1 MGGQV
6 LLLVTAKHQS
16 TGYRL
21 RSGNATL
28 GLQPSKTDN
37 INRINR
43 ADSHSMNTPL
53 PSRSY
58 AWYTVFLLTLVYV
71 FSFIDRY
78 ILSLLIEPI
87 KADLDLTDT
96 QVSLLLG
103 PAFALF
109 YTTLGVPL
117 GWLSDRARRTWIIG
131 IGVAV
136 WSLATAASGI
146 AKTFIHL
153 FIARI
158 TVGVGEA
165 SLSPCALPIIADSF
179 PPEKRGKPMAVYAA
193 ALSIGAGLAYIAGA
207 SVIIWSKTVEE
218 ISLPI
223 IGAVAPW
230 QFAFIAVG
238 LPGLLVAVLCLAL
251 REPARQER
259 VGLTDKKNAG
269 LRDATRYIWANKR
282 AYTGFVLVVG
292 VMLIVSYSQFWL
304 PAMFART
311 WGWEGEKFGLY
322 YGIGMLAIG
331 PLTVNVSGWLSD
343 RMTLQG
349 KKDAP
354 VRIIIWGGL
363 LMIPTAAIAPL
374 MPSAELAFAMFLLNL
389 VSLAMISAVAPT
401 ALMNITPGEIRG
413 QVTAIYFLIVS
424 VAGLFLGPMTV
435 GLLNDNFMGE
445 EGVRYSVAL
454 VPIIY
459 GVPVLFFMRGALRG
473 YREKLLAKT

>member
-1 MGGQV
+1 MARQV
-6 LLLVTAKHQS
+6 LLPATAKHKN
-16 TGYRL
+16 TGYEL
-21 RSGNATL
+21 RDDYAAFD
-28 GLQPSKTDN
+28 QEPSN
-37 INRINR
+37 IRCQLRPVR
-43 ADSHSMNTPL
+43 ADILSMSAPL

-87 KADLDLTDT
+87 KADLDLSDT

-131 IGVAV
+131 VGVAV

-146 AKTFIHL
+146 AKSFAQL

-165 SLSPCALPIIADSF
+165 TLSPCALPIIADSF
-179 PPEKRGKPMAVYAA
+179 PPEKRGKPIAVYAA

-207 SVIIWSKTVEE
+207 SVIIWSKTVDT
-218 ISLPI
+218 ISLPLL
-223 IGAVAPW
+223 GEVAPW
-230 QFAFIAVG
+230 QVAFIAVG
-238 LPGLLVAVLCLAL
+238 LPGLFVAILCLAL

-259 VGLTDKKNAG
+259 VGLTENQNAG

-282 AYTGFVLVVG
+282 AYTGFVLIVG

-304 PAMFART
+304 PAMFQRT

-331 PLTVNVSGWLSD
+331 PLTVNIAGWLSD
-343 RMTLQG
+343 RMTAQG
-349 KKDAP
+349 KADAP
-354 VRIIIWGGL
+354 VRIIIWGAL
-363 LMIPTAAIAPL
+363 LMVPTAAIGPL
-374 MPSAELAFAMFLLNL
+374 MPTAELAFSVFMLNL

-413 QVTAIYFLIVS
+413 QVTAIYFLVVS

-445 EGVRYSVAL
+445 AGVRYSVAL

-459 GVPVLFFMRGALRG
+459 GVPVLFLLRGALRG

>member
-1 MGGQV
+1 
-6 LLLVTAKHQS
+6 
-16 TGYRL
+16 
-21 RSGNATL
+21 
-28 GLQPSKTDN
+28 
-37 INRINR
+37 
-43 ADSHSMNTPL
+43 MNTPL

-58 AWYTVFLLTLVYV
+58 AWYTVFLLTLIYV

-87 KADLDLTDT
+87 KHDLELTDT

-109 YTTLGVPL
+109 YATLGVPL

-146 AKTFIHL
+146 AKNFVQL

-165 SLSPCALPIIADSF
+165 TLSPCALPIIADSF
-179 PPEKRGKPMAVYAA
+179 PPEKRGKPIAVYAA
-193 ALSIGAGLAYIAGA
+193 ALSIGAGLAYITGA
-207 SVIIWSKTVEE
+207 SVIIWSKTVDA
-218 ISLPI
+218 ITLPI
-223 IGAVAPW
+223 LGQVAPW

-238 LPGLLVAVLCLAL
+238 LPGLLVALLCLVL

-259 VGLTDKKNAG
+259 AGLTDKDNAS
-269 LRDATRYIWANKR
+269 LRDATRYLWANKH
-282 AYTGFVLVVG
+282 AYTGFVLIVS

-304 PAMFART
+304 PAMFQRT

-322 YGIGMLAIG
+322 YGVGMLAIG
-331 PLTVNVSGWLSD
+331 PLTVNITGWLSD
-343 RMTLQG
+343 RMTSQG
-349 KKDAP
+349 QKDAP
-354 VRIIIWGGL
+354 VKLIIWGTL
-363 LMIPTAAIAPL
+363 LMIPTATLAPL
-374 MPSAELAFAMFLLNL
+374 MPSAELAFAIYMVNL
-389 VSLAMISAVAPT
+389 ASLAMISAVAPT

-413 QVTAIYFLIVS
+413 QVTAIYFLVIS

-435 GLLNDNFMGE
+435 GLLNDYVMAENSLH
-445 EGVRYSVAL
+445 YSVAL
-454 VPIIY
+454 VPVIY
-459 GVPVLFFMRGALRG
+459 GIPALFLIRWALRG
-473 YREKLLAKT
+473 YRGKLLSKTA

>member
-1 MGGQV
+1 
-6 LLLVTAKHQS
+6 
-16 TGYRL
+16 
-21 RSGNATL
+21 
-28 GLQPSKTDN
+28 
-37 INRINR
+37 
-43 ADSHSMNTPL
+43 MNTPL

-58 AWYTVFLLTLVYV
+58 AWYTVFLLTLIYV

-87 KADLDLTDT
+87 KNDLELTDT

-131 IGVAV
+131 VGVAI

-146 AKTFIHL
+146 AKNFAQL

-165 SLSPCALPIIADSF
+165 TLSPCALPIIADSF
-179 PPEKRGKPMAVYAA
+179 PPEKRGKPIAVYAA

-207 SVIIWSKTVEE
+207 SVIIWSKTVDA
-218 ISLPI
+218 ITLPI
-223 IGAVAPW
+223 LGQVAPW

-238 LPGLLVAVLCLAL
+238 LPGLLVALLCLIL

-259 VGLTDKKNAG
+259 AGLTDKNNAG
-269 LRDATRYIWANKR
+269 LRVATRYLWANKH
-282 AYTGFVLVVG
+282 AYSGFVLIVS

-304 PAMFART
+304 PAMFQRT

-331 PLTVNVSGWLSD
+331 PLTVNITGWLSD
-343 RMTLQG
+343 RMTSQG
-349 KKDAP
+349 QKDAP
-354 VRIIIWGGL
+354 VKLIIWGTL
-363 LMIPTAAIAPL
+363 LMVPTAAIAPL
-374 MPSAELAFAMFLLNL
+374 MPSAELAFAIFMLNL
-389 VSLAMISAVAPT
+389 ASLAMISAVAPT

-413 QVTAIYFLIVS
+413 QVTAIYFLIIS

-435 GLLNDNFMGE
+435 GLLSDYVMAEDGLH
-445 EGVRYSVAL
+445 YSVAL
-454 VPIIY
+454 VPVIY
-459 GVPVLFFMRGALRG
+459 GIPALFLIRWALRG
-473 YREKLLAKT
+473 YREKLQSNSA